1 MYFWNN
7 FPLSGRFNILNPI
20 KQRDGQIVEGFDAKV
35 YASLYIAFILIIT
48 VFYEIQS
55 WHKHFYVVTEIFI
68 WIHADKMFCINM
80 FEIWGIN
87 ISVW

>member
-20 KQRDGQIVEGFDAKV
+20 KQIDGQIVEGFDAKV

-48 VFYEIQS
+48 VFCEIQS
-55 WHKHFYVVTEIFI
+55 
-68 WIHADKMFCINM
+68 
-80 FEIWGIN
+80 
-87 ISVW
+87 

>member
-35 YASLYIAFILIIT
+35 YASLYIAFILIISFGLHRHLMKEG
-48 VFYEIQS
+48 V
-55 WHKHFYVVTEIFI
+55 KMLIFR
-68 WIHADKMFCINM
+68 
-80 FEIWGIN
+80 EL
-87 ISVW
+87 